1 MNKNHTPLLDIFLQ
15 VTMIGFRLSPQ
26 WYFVGF
32 KVNNSREDSK
42 IITKLLALLLLL
54 NFGGSAVELVNEAAG
69 FVSV

>member
-1 MNKNHTPLLDIFLQ
+1 
-15 VTMIGFRLSPQ
+15 MIGFRLSPQ

-42 IITKLLALLLLL
+42 IVTKLLALLLLL